1 MPLDDFHG
9 HGSCSKCK
17 VILSMRPYV
26 IKCEKMPKRN
36 NCSFWC
42 RFVYIYKP
50 CVGLG
55 GNKLRGT
62 TLWLALKWVALCRAP
77 MHEECPHHHGHKGGP
92 RSDIGISGI
101 ISERAQVILVW
112 MRVPGVGNI
121 YHPRKLGGMRVR
133 PSSMS
138 SLWHAI
144 IECTRTPQSKV
155 WQFEWGVIPE
165 QHPRTSMA

>member
-92 RSDIGISGI
+92 RSDTRDLWCHWWEGPSDASVGEGP
-101 ISERAQVILVW
+101 SVDNASHPQRL
-112 MRVPGVGNI
+112 GVT
-121 YHPRKLGGMRVR
+121 RVR
-133 PSSMS
+133 PWALS
-138 SLWHAI
+138 SLWRLDSRMLKNSPI
-144 IECTRTPQSKV
+144 R
-155 WQFEWGVIPE
+155 GVG
-165 QHPRTSMA
+165 